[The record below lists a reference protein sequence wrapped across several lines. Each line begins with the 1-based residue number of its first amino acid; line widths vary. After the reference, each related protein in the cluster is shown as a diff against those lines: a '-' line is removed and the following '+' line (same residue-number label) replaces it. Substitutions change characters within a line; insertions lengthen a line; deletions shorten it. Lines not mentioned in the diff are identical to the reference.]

1 MAEHGNGGDGPRGGR
16 GSGDAGR
23 RGRPGQSGS
32 RPGQSGGGSFRGAG
46 DQRRT
51 PRGAGPDR
59 DRRSQP
65 PRDRDGSPRPPRDR
79 DGVSRPARERDGA
92 ARPPRDYDRSA
103 RPRRDQDSTPRP
115 PRAAGEETTP
125 RYDDPPLPEGIEPKQ
140 LAPEV
145 RRELSTLNRVT
156 ADAVA
161 CHLVAAGML
170 LDDDPEAALRHAKA
184 ARSRSTRI
192 TAVREAVGIAAYQCG
207 DWSQALGELRAARR
221 MGSKSALLPL
231 IADCERGLGRPQRAI
246 ELATGPDAEQ
256 LEGDEADEM
265 RIVAA
270 GARADLGQL
279 EQALTVL
286 SSAPA
291 DPDRTGS
298 TVARLHYAHAETLV
312 ALGRQ
317 GEALEW
323 FLRAAAADTE
333 GITDVEDRIAELGGG
348 ATLAEEYDCLL
359 LDLDGTV
366 FRGGEPTDGAVET
379 LAELQ
384 SRALF
389 ITNNS
394 SRGAD
399 EVAAHLNQLGFTAT
413 AEDVVTSGQIAAGL
427 LAAQLPAGARVL
439 VLGTDSLAAE
449 IGAVGLEA
457 VRLASDEPAAVI
469 QGLST
474 ELGWADL
481 AEAALAIRAGAL
493 WMTTNVDNT
502 LPSERGLLP
511 GNGSM
516 VAALRAATDAEPQVA
531 GKPGPA
537 LLTAALARGEFYAPL
552 VVGDRLDTDI
562 AAANAAGLPS
572 LMVLTGVS
580 SARDAVGA
588 AAERRPTYL
597 GHDLR
602 ALNVDAGRLAIGPQ
616 PYWDLQVDGTT
627 VTVAAAQPEED
638 DGDGLSVVRALASA
652 VADAELAGRP
662 FTVAAADGTADAALQ
677 QWSLLGTWP

>member
-1 MAEHGNGGDGPRGGR
+1 M
-16 GSGDAGR
+16 
-23 RGRPGQSGS
+23 
-32 RPGQSGGGSFRGAG
+32 
-46 DQRRT
+46 
-51 PRGAGPDR
+51 
-59 DRRSQP
+59 
-65 PRDRDGSPRPPRDR
+65 
-79 DGVSRPARERDGA
+79 
-92 ARPPRDYDRSA
+92 
-103 RPRRDQDSTPRP
+103 ST
-115 PRAAGEETTP
+115 A

-145 RRELSTLNRVT
+145 RRELSTLNRAT

-170 LDDDPEAALRHAKA
+170 LDDDPAAALLHAKA
-184 ARSRSTRI
+184 ARARSTRI

-207 DWSQALGELRAARR
+207 DWAQAAGELRAARR

-246 ELATGPDAEQ
+246 ELATGPEAEQ

-270 GARADLGQL
+270 GARADLGQV

-286 SSAPA
+286 SAAPT
-291 DPDRTGS
+291 DSGRTGS

-312 ALGRQ
+312 ALGRES
-317 GEALEW
+317 EALEW

-333 GITDVEDRIAELGGG
+333 GITDAEERIAELGGA

-366 FRGGEPTDGAVET
+366 FRGGDPTAGAVET
-379 LAELQ
+379 LAEMDG
-384 SRALF
+384 RALY

-413 AEDVVTSGQIAAGL
+413 AHDVATSGQIAAGL

-439 VLGTDSLAAE
+439 VLGSDSLAAE
-449 IGAVGLEA
+449 ISAVGLAA
-457 VRLASDEPAAVI
+457 VRLATDEPAAVI

-481 AEAALAIRAGAL
+481 AEAALAIRAGAV
-493 WMTTNVDNT
+493 WMTTNVDKT

-562 AAANAAGLPS
+562 AAANAAALPS

-580 SARDAVGA
+580 SARDAVA
-588 AAERRPTYL
+588 AVADQRPTYL

-602 ALNVDAGRLAIGPQ
+602 SLNVGAGVLAIGPQ
-616 PYWDLQVDGTT
+616 PHWDVQVDGAT
-627 VTVAAAQPEED
+627 VTVAATPPAGEPD
-638 DGDGLSVVRALASA
+638 DDDGLSVARALASA
-652 VADAELAGRP
+652 VWEAELTGRP
-662 FTVAAADGTADAALQ
+662 FTVAAADATAEAALQ
-677 QWSLLGTWP
+677 QCALLGTWP